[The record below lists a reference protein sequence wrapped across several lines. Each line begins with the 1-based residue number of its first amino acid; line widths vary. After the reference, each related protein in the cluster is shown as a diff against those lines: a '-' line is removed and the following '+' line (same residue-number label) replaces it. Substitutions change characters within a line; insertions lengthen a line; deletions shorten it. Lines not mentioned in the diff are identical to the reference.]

1 MEQAADEG
9 TTTEQTDLIEVWL
22 AVEPAPSMGCTC
34 VDRETWSV
42 KQSVSMGPDGMEAC
56 KLLLDNSQDSSPTYV
71 RSEPDGVCP
80 RAVLERCNCIPSLE
94 RIADGKLY
102 YSVTIP
108 HRTILA
114 EIVDGIRET
123 GATVSVTSVRS
134 HKDTDLETPLLT
146 EKQREAFDT
155 AVSLGYYDRPRE
167 ASLDEIA
174 SELGI
179 SRSAVSHR
187 LCAVRRRLADHFA
200 EQIGANVD

>member
-1 MEQAADEG
+1 M
-9 TTTEQTDLIEVWL
+9 
-22 AVEPAPSMGCTC
+22 
-34 VDRETWSV
+34 
-42 KQSVSMGPDGMEAC
+42 
-56 KLLLDNSQDSSPTYV
+56 
-71 RSEPDGVCP
+71 
-80 RAVLERCNCIPSLE
+80 
-94 RIADGKLY
+94 
-102 YSVTIP
+102 
-108 HRTILA
+108 
-114 EIVDGIRET
+114 
-123 GATVSVTSVRS
+123 TSVRS

-174 SELGI
+174 TELGI